1 MRIGELARLSGVR
14 PATLR
19 YYEGRGLLSRPS
31 RTEAGYRSYTPES
44 AAQLRLIRWAKGLG
58 FTLREIR
65 EMTGAIGQ
73 HAVGRG
79 DRVRSQ
85 VQAKIAE
92 VDAKYALFTELGY
105 GLDRQYPAPDFHC
118 VGLRA
123 DFFVEAT
130 TVNPSAQAPIISET
144 NRKSYFS
151 HYVPIKY
158 GSALFSKLQKRYW
171 ELPHVQGHPLLLAVQ
186 DFHAPQAMTWS
197 NTALVEYLYGVRQL
211 A

>member
-19 YYEGRGLLSRPS
+19 YYEGRGLLSRPA
-31 RTEAGYRSYTPES
+31 RTDAGYRSYTPES

-85 VQAKIAE
+85 VRAKITE
-92 VDAKYALFTELGY
+92 VDAKM
-105 GLDRQYPAPDFHC
+105 
-118 VGLRA
+118 
-123 DFFVEAT
+123 
-130 TVNPSAQAPIISET
+130 S
-144 NRKSYFS
+144 
-151 HYVPIKY
+151 
-158 GSALFSKLQKRYW
+158 
-171 ELPHVQGHPLLLAVQ
+171 
-186 DFHAPQAMTWS
+186 
-197 NTALVEYLYGVRQL
+197 QL
-211 A
+211 ASIRAQLEGLAGCHCQNDCPVIKKVLGGAPSRPRKRR

>member
-1 MRIGELARLSGVR
+1 MRIGELARRSGVR

-19 YYEGRGLLSRPS
+19 YYESRGLLSRPA
-31 RTEAGYRSYTPES
+31 RTDAGYRSYTPES

-92 VDAKYALFTELGY
+92 VEAKM
-105 GLDRQYPAPDFHC
+105 
-118 VGLRA
+118 
-123 DFFVEAT
+123 
-130 TVNPSAQAPIISET
+130 S
-144 NRKSYFS
+144 
-151 HYVPIKY
+151 
-158 GSALFSKLQKRYW
+158 
-171 ELPHVQGHPLLLAVQ
+171 
-186 DFHAPQAMTWS
+186 
-197 NTALVEYLYGVRQL
+197 QL
-211 A
+211 ALIRAQLEGLAACHCKNDCPVIRHVLEGASSRPIHRR